1 MFFSV
6 ELRMLEEFSK
16 YERSLVEEERQLC
29 SVIDKLT
36 AEEVI
41 CPMCQK

>member
-1 MFFSV
+1 
-6 ELRMLEEFSK
+6 MLEEFAK
-16 YERSLVEEERQLC
+16 YEHSLEEEERQLC

-36 AEEVI
+36 ADEVI